1 MQLYIKIYT
10 WESFIFEDFS
20 ISVSQKNQGARE
32 VHPLD
37 NRGKKITKNKIK
49 ENICFLYTKAFL
61 LRKQMTVILKFR
73 IGCYVK

>member
-20 ISVSQKNQGARE
+20 ISVSQKKQRARK

-37 NRGKKITKNKIK
+37 NRKKTKNKIK
-49 ENICFLYTKAFL
+49 
-61 LRKQMTVILKFR
+61 
-73 IGCYVK
+73 